1 MLRFTDK
8 TINKMDEKILLINIV
23 GLLYLLEIDTISID
37 EAEKILFSPYIC
49 KMLSDK
55 GCSGKIVELLWKA
68 CELEDIK
75 SLIPDYYYESIVEI
89 KNEAIMLFRKYEIF
103 DKERWLE

>member
-1 MLRFTDK
+1 MFRFTNK
-8 TINKMDEKILLINIV
+8 TINKMDEKFLLINIV

-49 KMLSDK
+49 KMISDK
-55 GCSGKIVELLWKA
+55 GCNKKLVELLWKT

-75 SLIPDYYYESIVEI
+75 SIIPEHYYESVVEI
-89 KNEAIMLFRKYEIF
+89 KNEAIMLFR
-103 DKERWLE
+103 